1 MTVVIR
7 VFVVIGI
14 TSSCFWFEGEIQ
26 STCSARGGR
35 TSEAGGVWD
44 GAVFWHCNDVMMSE
58 VHPEDTIM
66 LSVRLRLPMQ
76 PVGSIVPSGSP
87 SLPAQSLS
95 AGAPLRT

>member
-1 MTVVIR
+1 MTVVRR
-7 VFVVIGI
+7 VFVAIGV
-14 TSSCFWFEGEIQ
+14 TSSCFWFEGGIQ
-26 STCSARGGR
+26 STCSVRGGR

-44 GAVFWHCNDVMMSE
+44 GGVFWHYNEVIMSE
-58 VHPEDTIM
+58 VHPEDVIR